1 MSQGIIVRKEVFDW
15 AIKESGLP
23 INVIEKNKVLFNI
36 IERVKYPT
44 FKQLMEIS
52 RFLNVPFGMFFLER
66 PPREDYFLMEFKEI
80 CNKVNGKLSK
90 DLRDIILEMDYRKSW
105 MSEFKQNNGFD
116 KLDLVKGKKIYSVDE
131 GVKVLKEVLKIDY
144 DIIKDKNP
152 KDVFKIVRERI
163 ESLGVLVMMNNFVGS
178 NTHRVLDINEFRAFV
193 LNDEYAPL
201 IFLNSNDTYR
211 GVILSLLHEFV
222 YLLLDKNID
231 DILVSYDD
239 FTYEDGFVN
248 FIVKEFLN
256 LIEID
261 YSLNKIESSKICNN
275 TLNLMTKDFYISVIE
290 QTESGNITFPDAFK
304 LIGVNARGYDKV
316 KKEVGM

>member
-1 MSQGIIVRKEVFDW
+1 M
-15 AIKESGLP
+15 
-23 INVIEKNKVLFNI
+23 
-36 IERVKYPT
+36 
-44 FKQLMEIS
+44 
-52 RFLNVPFGMFFLER
+52 
-66 PPREDYFLMEFKEI
+66 
-80 CNKVNGKLSK
+80 
-90 DLRDIILEMDYRKSW
+90 
-105 MSEFKQNNGFD
+105 
-116 KLDLVKGKKIYSVDE
+116 
-131 GVKVLKEVLKIDY
+131 KIDY

-239 FTYEDGFVN
+239 FTYEDGFIN

-275 TLNLMTKDFYISVIE
+275 TLNLMTKDFILALLSKAEAEILRFLMLL
-290 QTESGNITFPDAFK
+290 N
-304 LIGVNARGYDKV
+304 
-316 KKEVGM
+316 